1 MDSFSFLI
9 FFLPIKFFSD
19 LLSYQDTSAAMYQPM
34 MGQRS
39 QCHYPEWMDT
49 ENYAL
54 KYGLPTER

>member
-1 MDSFSFLI
+1 
-9 FFLPIKFFSD
+9 
-19 LLSYQDTSAAMYQPM
+19 MYQPM

-54 KYGLPTER
+54 KYGLPTERKVQDAVAHRKRTGF